1 MVIRDEKIQILNLDD
16 KIEKASYY
24 MHMDLLDAELVEEA
38 EKAGMFPAQ
47 YKEFCRL
54 VVEGHN
60 LAKNNL
66 GGSD

>member
-1 MVIRDEKIQILNLDD
+1 
-16 KIEKASYY
+16 

-60 LAKNNL
+60 LAKNNS